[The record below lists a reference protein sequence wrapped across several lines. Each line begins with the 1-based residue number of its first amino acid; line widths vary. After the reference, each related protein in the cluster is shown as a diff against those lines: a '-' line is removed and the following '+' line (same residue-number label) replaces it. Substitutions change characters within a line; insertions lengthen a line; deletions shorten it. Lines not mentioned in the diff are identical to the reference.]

1 MKIQS
6 NFFGAFALQPLTHDF
21 SEDWRITVVCVSSKA
36 FILREKYYIVYR
48 ISSLILAS
56 LMEHISCERVGVFGS
71 SMWTIWCWRMRKKVK
86 DNECRGEGTEDG
98 WVCVPPPGQKRGLDW
113 RFASKRPS
121 NSAPQTPD
129 CLFLAPVGVVK
140 QGQGQSTSKSTS
152 SGNIRPLPIQSV
164 VIISK
169 HTQIISLNL
178 YVNIQVDI

>member
-71 SMWTIWCWRMRKKVK
+71 SM
-86 DNECRGEGTEDG
+86 
-98 WVCVPPPGQKRGLDW
+98 
-113 RFASKRPS
+113 
-121 NSAPQTPD
+121 
-129 CLFLAPVGVVK
+129 
-140 QGQGQSTSKSTS
+140 
-152 SGNIRPLPIQSV
+152 
-164 VIISK
+164 
-169 HTQIISLNL
+169 
-178 YVNIQVDI
+178 